1 MAQTKKKRRSKHRG
15 NAAGVVEARGRTG
28 RKPTAEERKLSEK
41 ERAAQ
46 ARRDRMMRPPSWR
59 SATIRA
65 AMASAVFVLL
75 LTFAFEQEVSQA
87 VVLTLFVFLFY
98 IPLGYYTDSFIYRRR
113 VRSEARKASREKG
126 ARRATTVERAAPAVE
141 PIVAKT
147 EQAAKSPKG
156 TPKKGAR

>member
-75 LTFAFEQEVSQA
+75 LAFAFEQPVGQA

-98 IPLGYYTDSFIYRRR
+98 IPLGYYTDSFIYKRR
-113 VRSEARKASREKG
+113 VRSEAKKARNEK
-126 ARRATTVERAAPAVE
+126 AERRAATVERAPAAVE
-141 PIVAKT
+141 RTVAKSDR
-147 EQAAKSPKG
+147 AAKSAKAP
-156 TPKKGAR
+156 PKKGGR